1 VRLLHCK
8 DIVNRRGGSVHG
20 RRIHSRCLG
29 SAEGTIRVCRD
40 VAILSDANGSGL
52 SAVSDVPVAAGEEL
66 TLSLTSSAGDLE
78 LRVTVNRSEPYV
90 ENGPLRH
97 RLHLTVL
104 GVSPAAGK
112 ERSREEW

>member
-1 VRLLHCK
+1 M
-8 DIVNRRGGSVHG
+8 SG

-29 SAEGTIRVCRD
+29 SAGGTIRVCRD

-52 SAVSDVPVAAGEEL
+52 SALSDVPVPAGEKL
-66 TLSLTSSAGDLE
+66 TLSLASSAGELE
-78 LRVTVNRSEPYV
+78 LRVTVNWSEPYA

-104 GVSPAAGK
+104 GVSPAAKSG
-112 ERSREEW
+112 RGHEEC

>member
-1 VRLLHCK
+1 M
-8 DIVNRRGGSVHG
+8 SG

-40 VAILSDANGSGL
+40 VAILSDADGSGL
-52 SAVSDVPVAAGEEL
+52 SALSDVAVPAGEEL
-66 TLSLTSSAGDLE
+66 TLSLTSSGGELE
-78 LRVTVNRSEPYV
+78 LRVRVNWSEPYV

-104 GVSPAAGK
+104 GVSPAA
-112 ERSREEW
+112 RSGRSHEEC